1 MTAPSLSDHPTDDV
15 PIEWRPVPDWPEYEV
30 SESGDVRRAKGGK
43 GSRAGHISRL
53 WINKQTGYLQVSLWR
68 NNCGMKTTVHR
79 LVALAFLGRPPTPD
93 HVVAHNDG
101 RRLNN
106 HWTNLRWAT
115 PRENAADTFLHG
127 THNRGSRNGQAKI
140 DEVCV
145 QAIRKM
151 HAMRIPRRVAAD
163 GFGLCRQAI
172 DDIVNGKRWRH
183 VR

>member
-1 MTAPSLSDHPTDDV
+1 MTVAVLSDHSTDDARS
-15 PIEWRPVPDWPEYEV
+15 EWRPIPGWPEYEV
-30 SESGDVRRAKGGK
+30 SRFGDVRRIKGGK
-43 GSRAGHISRL
+43 GSRAGHLSRP
-53 WINKQTGYLQVSLWR
+53 WINKQTGYLQVCLWR
-68 NNCGMKTTVHR
+68 NNRGVKTTVHR
-79 LVALAFLGRPPTPD
+79 LVALAFLGAPPSVD

-115 PRENAADTFLHG
+115 LRENAADTFLHG
-127 THNRGSRNGQAKI
+127 THNRGSRNGQAKV

-145 QAIRKM
+145 CAIRKM
-151 HAMRIPRRVAAD
+151 HSMQIPRRVAAE